1 MHDLKPYL
9 TLPTPKQIYLFNTEP
24 PPPKKKTKA
33 KKCLSTPPPIPQVI
47 PLLNLFSFQFL
58 ESSIYLATPPTCP
71 NVSLH
76 QFVFFF
82 LSGEESA
89 KHQL

>member
-1 MHDLKPYL
+1 MTLNHTLPYL
-9 TLPTPKQIYLFNTEP
+9 HQSKYTSSILNRPHQ
-24 PPPKKKTKA
+24 KKKTKA